1 MSEVTVKVDG
11 KKLELNRFAKSVIE
25 STIKGLLSPLR
36 GYKEGDISITIKG
49 DGGDT
54 EI

>member
-1 MSEVTVKVDG
+1 MSTVTVTIDG
-11 KKLELNRFAKSVIE
+11 KELELNPFTKSVIE

-36 GYKEGDISITIKG
+36 GYKEGDITITIKN
-49 DGGDT
+49 GGDT